1 MRAFFKQL
9 YYFTEI
15 WTSVNII
22 DSDQILHGATPGT
35 DLHCLPYK
43 FSDLVKNKGN
53 KNSLGQTVHR
63 QTDRLLKFVDLS
75 LFRVNLP
82 VSSAGSVVTVC
93 RFCLTYTRMYL
104 KLSERERDR
113 DRER

>member
-43 FSDLVKNKGN
+43 FPDLVKNKEN
-53 KNSLGQTVHR
+53 KNSWGQTNGWAGGR
-63 QTDRLLKFVDLS
+63 TDGRTDSTQTDF
-75 LFRVNLP
+75 
-82 VSSAGSVVTVC
+82 
-93 RFCLTYTRMYL
+93 
-104 KLSERERDR
+104 
-113 DRER
+113 

>member
-43 FSDLVKNKGN
+43 FPDLVKNKEN
-53 KNSLGQTVHR
+53 KNSWGQTNGLAGGR
-63 QTDRLLKFVDLS
+63 ADGRTDGQTDRQYTD
-75 LFRVNLP
+75 R
-82 VSSAGSVVTVC
+82 
-93 RFCLTYTRMYL
+93 LT
-104 KLSERERDR
+104 DF
-113 DRER
+113 